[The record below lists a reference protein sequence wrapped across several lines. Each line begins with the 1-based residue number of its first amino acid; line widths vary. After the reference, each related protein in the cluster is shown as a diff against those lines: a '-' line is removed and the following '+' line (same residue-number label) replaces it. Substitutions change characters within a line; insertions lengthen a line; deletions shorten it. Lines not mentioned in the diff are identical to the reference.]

1 MIKLKLNEEEF
12 EITSFNKMTFF
23 TDEGIRK
30 TGSCD
35 IQVDNVAT
43 IEEMSEDEITT
54 FEIYNNDDLIY
65 EIEDAHIKFDYLSEV
80 LMDGAIVVTLNLK
93 F

>member
-54 FEIYNNDDLIY
+54 FDL
-65 EIEDAHIKFDYLSEV
+65 
-80 LMDGAIVVTLNLK
+80 
-93 F
+93 